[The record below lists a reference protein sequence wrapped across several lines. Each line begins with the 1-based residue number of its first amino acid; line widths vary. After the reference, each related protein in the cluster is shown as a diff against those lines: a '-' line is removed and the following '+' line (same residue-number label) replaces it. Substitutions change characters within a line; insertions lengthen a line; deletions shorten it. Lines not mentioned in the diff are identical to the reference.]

1 MTRAWAYGQAAR
13 VPFTLAAGRL
23 APVGMKVID
32 CVRLTKPRIISLLLF
47 TALCALF
54 AGARGAVPWPV
65 LLAVAGAGYL
75 ASGGANALNCA
86 VDHDLDELMSRTR
99 DRPVPR
105 GRVSP
110 AGAAVFGLLLN
121 ALAGWWLWTEVGP
134 WATVLA
140 LAGTAWYV
148 LVYTLWLKRRSR
160 QNIVIG
166 GAAGCFPALVGWAAG
181 TGRLDATAVALAAV
195 VFFWTPPH
203 FWSLAVLLKNDYQA
217 AGVPMLPVVADA
229 RETSTKMF
237 RYAVATLVVSLLP
250 VLWGGLGV
258 PFAIVAAAM
267 GARFVQLSAAY
278 RAHPGAKPAARLF
291 HFSLLYLAVIFVAAA
306 VDRIINIQLG
316 YGLW

>member
-1 MTRAWAYGQAAR
+1 MTRSGAYSHLASGLAAR
-13 VPFTLAAGRL
+13 VAL
-23 APVGMKVID
+23 APVRTIVID

-54 AGARGAVPWPV
+54 AGARAAVPWPV
-65 LLAVAGAGYL
+65 LLAVAGGGYL

-86 VDHDLDELMSRTR
+86 ADGDLDELMSRTR
-99 DRPVPR
+99 NRPVPQ

-110 AGAAVFGLLLN
+110 TGAAVFGLLLN

-134 WATVLA
+134 AAAVLA

-148 LVYTLWLKRRSR
+148 LVYTLWLKRRST

-203 FWSLAVLLKNDYQA
+203 FWSLAVLLKDDYQR
-217 AGVPMLPVVADA
+217 AGVPMLPAVAGA
-229 RETSTKMF
+229 RETAAKIL

-258 PFAIVAAAM
+258 PFAVVAAAM
-267 GARFVQLSAAY
+267 GGRFVQLSAAY
-278 RAHPGAKPAARLF
+278 RAHPGTKPAARLF
-291 HFSLLYLAVIFVAAA
+291 HFSLLYLAVIFLAAA
-306 VDRIINIQLG
+306 IDRIINVRLG